1 MKLALLEILLLL
13 QVILNI
19 SNIYVLV
26 LLMQ

>member
-19 SNIYVLV
+19 SSIYVLV